1 MSSAYGGG
9 GALLYNCPKMKRIL
23 FSILAA
29 LACAAPSSASARPPA
44 LPGLDPLSAAAV
56 PEPGLPAPVPAPGAA
71 GQRRGNYNA
80 LIWDGRDGDWYEW
93 WYYKVTVPGTDQAF
107 YFCYGVVN
115 PWDREQ
121 ARPASRS
128 YVSAGNFAEGKTHE
142 RTFPVK
148 SFSAGAAET
157 YVKVGENLA
166 TDRALKGRLALS
178 GGEGFSW
185 DLSLEKDWAFNA
197 MGWTMYLPGISNIF
211 WYPAQA
217 SARMSG
223 TINYRGR
230 VFTLS
235 GAPAYQDRNWGRS
248 FPKWWAWLVSN
259 HFSGSPGTV
268 LAGGGGLPRVLGGV
282 DFPNAMGIGLRHNG
296 REYAFRPGSGDSIKL
311 DIDYGN
317 WKVLASNHKG
327 ERIEISAWAPE
338 EKFLLL
344 RFMAPQGKEFYDY
357 EALKGSIKV
366 KLYKDNSLIA
376 DLETDEG
383 GIEFGSG
390 EPQDFHALFAG
401 PHKLQ

>member
-1 MSSAYGGG
+1 M
-9 GALLYNCPKMKRIL
+9 YNYPEMKPVL
-23 FSILAA
+23 FLILAA
-29 LACAAPSSASARPPA
+29 LVCAAPSSGAAQSPA
-44 LPGLDPLSAAAV
+44 LRALGPLQAAAV
-56 PEPGLPAPVPAPGAA
+56 PEPGSPVVALAPLAPGLK
-71 GQRRGNYNA
+71 GNYNA
-80 LIWDGRDGDWYEW
+80 LIWDGKDKGDWYEW

-115 PWDREQ
+115 PWDKGQ
-121 ARPASRS
+121 AGPASRS
-128 YVSAGNFAEGKTHE
+128 YVSAGNFAAGETHE

-157 YVKVGENLA
+157 YVQVDGNIA
-166 TDRALKGRLALS
+166 TDRTLKGRLPLP
-178 GGEGFSW
+178 GGEEFSW

-197 MGWTMYLPGISNIF
+197 MGWTMYAPGISNIF

-223 TINYRGR
+223 TIKYRGQA
-230 VFTLS
+230 FTLK

-259 HFSGSPGTV
+259 HFRGSPGTV
-268 LAGGGGLPRVLGGV
+268 LAAGGGLPKVLGGI
-282 DFPNAMGIGLRHNG
+282 DFPNAMGIGLRHEG
-296 REYAFRPGSGDSIKL
+296 REYAFRPGSGDIIKL

-317 WKVLASNHKG
+317 WQVRASNHKG

-344 RFMAPQGKEFYDY
+344 KFMAPQGKEFYDY

-366 KLYKDNSLIA
+366 KLYKDNILIA
-376 DLETDEG
+376 DLETEEG
-383 GIEFGSG
+383 GIEFGSE

-401 PHKLQ
+401 PHELQ